1 MPIVGDVLA
10 GRYRIDAPI
19 GVGGMASVYR
29 AADLRLERDVAVKVL
44 LPNLA
49 ADPTLAQ
56 RFEREALALAATS
69 HPSVVKVFD
78 VEPGDP
84 ATGREPFYV
93 MELCDGGSLADRLAA
108 RGRLQPVELVDVIA
122 TVAEGLADLHG
133 RGFVHR
139 DVKPHNILFDHGRAR
154 LADFGLAR
162 SDRDAEL
169 TSLTA
174 TGTTAGTLA
183 YIAPELLRGD
193 AATPA
198 SDVYAL
204 GVVAFQGL
212 TGRLPRPAASLTEL
226 VASHGEAA
234 PTVSS
239 VVPGLGTAFDAPI
252 AAALATEPNARPAPV
267 GLAEGLA
274 AARPDAGPRGPG
286 AGAAVVPA
294 AISAAVGPSDPS
306 AATVTDLPLDPAP
319 PSPPSQPPP
328 SARRAGPPAAMVA
341 LGVVVLALVAFLALT
356 SLPGDG
362 ERGATGT
369 PTAPPSATV
378 SASPSPAATPS
389 ATAEPTPPPTPAPE
403 VDPAAGAYAV
413 LDDIDAAIEALAD
426 EEDIRDRDLDA
437 LRRRAGGVRDALM
450 AEDYD
455 EARNRTAR
463 LAEEVDKVED
473 RVESDAMQDLKDAV
487 SRLDEEIPAG

>member
-1 MPIVGDVLA
+1 MPIVGDLLA

-108 RGRLQPVELVDVIA
+108 GGRFDPGDLVEVIA
-122 TVAEGLADLHG
+122 AIAAGLADLHA
-133 RGFVHR
+133 RGFIHR
-139 DVKPHNILFDHGRAR
+139 DVKPHNILFDHDRAR

-162 SDRDAEL
+162 SDQDAER
-169 TSLTA
+169 TALTA

-183 YIAPELLRGD
+183 YLAPELLRGD
-193 AATPA
+193 PATPA

-212 TGRLPRPAASLTEL
+212 TGRLPRPAAALTEL
-226 VASHGEAA
+226 VESHGQPA

-239 VVPGLGTAFDAPI
+239 VAPELGTAFDAPV
-252 AAALATEPNARPAPV
+252 AATMALEPRDRPTPV
-267 GLAEGLA
+267 ELAEGLA
-274 AARPDAGPRGPG
+274 AALSEAGLPAAAAGPS
-286 AGAAVVPA
+286 VVPA
-294 AISAAVGPSDPS
+294 GPATAIDAHDTDAD
-306 AATVTDLPLDPAP
+306 TVTDILPAWPADAAE
-319 PSPPSQPPP
+319 QGT
-328 SARRAGPPAAMVA
+328 ARRSGPPVAMLA
-341 LGVVVLALVAFLALT
+341 LGALGLAIVAFLAIT
-356 SLPGDG
+356 SLLGDG
-362 ERGATGT
+362 EPGSSGGPTAPASASASVSPSPVASASATPEPT
-369 PTAPPSATV
+369 PTAQR
-378 SASPSPAATPS
+378 
-389 ATAEPTPPPTPAPE
+389 TPAP
-403 VDPAAGAYAV
+403 DPAADALAA
-413 LDDIDAAIEALAD
+413 LDRVDAAIEGLANQD
-426 EEDIRDRDLDA
+426 KVKKRDLDT
-437 LRRRAGGVRDALM
+437 LRKRARDVRKSLEAGN
-450 AEDYD
+450 YG
-455 EARNRTAR
+455 EARDRTAR
-463 LAEEVDKVED
+463 LSDEVAKVDARMGGDLMEE
-473 RVESDAMQDLKDAV
+473 LKAAV
-487 SRLDEEIPAG
+487 SNLAAAIPSG

>member
-84 ATGREPFYV
+84 TTGREPFYV

-108 RGRLQPVELVDVIA
+108 RGGLHPDEVVDVIGA
-122 TVAEGLADLHG
+122 VAAGLTDLHS

-139 DVKPHNILFDHGRAR
+139 DVKPHNILFDHERAR

-162 SDRDAEL
+162 SDRDSEL
-169 TSLTA
+169 TALTA

-183 YIAPELLRGD
+183 YLAPELLQGD
-193 AATPA
+193 PATPA

-212 TGRLPRPAASLTEL
+212 TGRQPRPAVALTEL
-226 VASHGEAA
+226 VESHGEAA

-239 VVPGLGTAFDAPI
+239 IAPELGTGFDAPV
-252 AAALATEPNARPAPV
+252 ATALAIDPTARPAPSE
-267 GLAEGLA
+267 LAEDLTA
-274 AARPDAGPRGPG
+274 ALHEARPVPGG
-286 AGAAVVPA
+286 AGRAVVPGA
-294 AISAAVGPSDPS
+294 APAGIDPSDPG
-306 AATVTDLPLDPAP
+306 AATVTDIRPEWPADAP
-319 PSPPSQPPP
+319 GQG
-328 SARRAGPPAAMVA
+328 RAQRPGPPAAMLAV
-341 LGVVVLALVAFLALT
+341 GVIGLALLALFALS
-356 SLPGDG
+356 SLVGDG
-362 ERGATGT
+362 DRGAAADPTVRAT
-369 PTAPPSATV
+369 ATSAASPTAV
-378 SASPSPAATPS
+378 ETPS
-389 ATAEPTPPPTPAPE
+389 ATPPPTPAPTPTPAA
-403 VDPAAGAYAV
+403 DPAAEAFAV
-413 LDDIDAAIEALAD
+413 LDRVDAAIEDLAD
-426 EEDIRDRDLDA
+426 EDGIRDRDLDA
-437 LRRRAGGVRDALM
+437 LRRRAGDVRNALM

-455 EARNRTAR
+455 EARSRTAR
-463 LAEEVDKVED
+463 MNDEVDRVDD
-473 RVESDAMQDLKDAV
+473 RVQGEAMEALKDAV
-487 SRLDEEIPAG
+487 SNLDEAIPAG

>member
-10 GRYRIDAPI
+10 ERYRIDAPI

-49 ADPTLAQ
+49 ADPALAQ

-93 MELCDGGSLADRLAA
+93 MELCDGGSLADRL
-108 RGRLQPVELVDVIA
+108 RTSGRLEPGELVDVIA
-122 TVAEGLADLHG
+122 AVAAGLGDLHG

-139 DVKPHNILFDHGRAR
+139 DVKPHNILFDDERAR

-162 SDRDAEL
+162 SEDVSEL

-174 TGTTAGTLA
+174 SGATVGTLA

-193 AATPA
+193 PATSA

-212 TGRLPRPAASLTEL
+212 TGRLPRPATAVTEL
-226 VASHGEAA
+226 VQSHGEPA

-239 VVPGLGTAFDAPI
+239 IVPELGSAFDAPM
-252 AAALATEPNARPAPV
+252 AAALATDPMARPSPV
-267 GLAEGLA
+267 ELADGLA
-274 AARPDAGPRGPG
+274 AALSDAG
-286 AGAAVVPA
+286 AVAAIAVAAVPA
-294 AISAAVGPSDPS
+294 AIDPSDPN
-306 AATVTDLPLDPAP
+306 AATVTDIQSEWPADAPGQERAERPERHGLPVGMLA
-319 PSPPSQPPP
+319 
-328 SARRAGPPAAMVA
+328 V
-341 LGVVVLALVAFLALT
+341 GVIGLALVALLAMT
-356 SLPGDG
+356 SLLGDG
-362 ERGATGT
+362 DGGLGAD
-369 PTAPPSATV
+369 PSPPA
-378 SASPSPAATPS
+378 SASAAVSPSVVATPS
-389 ATAEPTPPPTPAPE
+389 ATPAPTPTPDPTPPP
-403 VDPAAGAYAV
+403 DPAAEAFAV
-413 LDDIDAAIEALAD
+413 LDEVDAAIEGVAADGEIRKKDLDTLRKRAD
-426 EEDIRDRDLDA
+426 EIRKALEAGNYDQARD
-437 LRRRAGGVRDALM
+437 
-450 AEDYD
+450 
-455 EARNRTAR
+455 RTAR
-463 LAEEVDKVED
+463 LSEDVDKIED
-473 RVESDAMQDLKDAV
+473 RVESDAMEELKAAV
-487 SRLDEEIPAG
+487 SNLDEAIPSD